1 MHSIAKPILIIT
13 GIIFALY
20 ATVVLCLNI
29 YLQSSGV
36 QFKLRQAVVRAT
48 GVEPVISQTYYT
60 PWSGLT
66 VSGIKIPQS
75 GDAKKPLLSVRSV
88 NCQVSLSSLFRG
100 QVLLNDITF
109 EHPSL
114 LLVQGQSAIWPDGA
128 AMPLQNREK
137 RPSPASQPSPQIAPA
152 QQPSPSL
159 PPSPD
164 TGSSAP
170 ATPASKAEPKTKATR
185 PVLLEN
191 VRIIEGQAAFYPAQG
206 GRPIRLD
213 GLSVE
218 AKVSPDVA
226 ACGSFRIKVATL
238 SESVRQKD
246 ITGQFEYLDG
256 KLKITNLQ
264 AAWANGTV
272 MGDIEICNEPSPF
285 FTASLTAENVAL
297 QKLAEDAG
305 FSAEGTQGLLFAKA
319 NLQGIP
325 GQAESFT
332 GEASANLTEVR
343 MQPIDPLRQLG
354 ELLRINELRVL
365 ELRNAQTAL
374 TIRDGKIL
382 VDRLELETAN
392 LLMDASG
399 EARFDG
405 FLDLDARFHVTQ
417 KLLKESLG
425 FMGSKFQTSD
435 REGYA
440 HMPFSITGSMS
451 RPKSDLLDKL
461 VGVRIGDDVGG
472 LLKNLLRMPKKEK
485 KKKENQPAATPA
497 PTN

>member
-20 ATVVLCLNI
+20 ATAVLCLNI

-48 GVEPVISQTYYT
+48 GIEPVISKTYYT

-66 VSGIKIPQS
+66 VSGIKIPQT
-75 GDAKKPLLSVRSV
+75 GDAKKPLLSVRSMK
-88 NCQVSLSSLFRG
+88 CSVSLSSLFRG
-100 QVLLNDITF
+100 QILLKDITF
-109 EHPSL
+109 EQPSL
-114 LLVQGQSAIWPDGA
+114 LLVQGQSAIWPGGA
-128 AMPLQNREK
+128 AMPFQNREK
-137 RPSPASQPSPQIAPA
+137 KAAPA
-152 QQPSPSL
+152 NQQVQSTQQPT
-159 PPSPD
+159 PPLSSSPD
-164 TGSSAP
+164 AGLP
-170 ATPASKAEPKTKATR
+170 ATSTPQPKEKPETKTAK
-185 PVLLEN
+185 PVLFEN
-191 VRIIEGQAAFYPAQG
+191 VRILEGHAALYPAQG
-206 GRPIRLD
+206 GRAVLLD

-218 AKVSPDVA
+218 GKVSPDGVA
-226 ACGSFRIKVATL
+226 RGSFRIKSATL
-238 SESVRQKD
+238 FESVRQKD
-246 ITGQFEYLDG
+246 ITGQFEYHDG
-256 KLKITNLQ
+256 DLKITNLQ

-272 MGDIEICNEPSPF
+272 KGNFEISNTQEAF

-305 FSAEGTQGLLFAKA
+305 FTAEGTQGVLFAKA

-325 GQAESFT
+325 GQPESFT
-332 GEASANLTEVR
+332 GQASANLTEAR

-354 ELLRINELRVL
+354 ELLRINELRML
-365 ELRNAQTAL
+365 ELQNAQTAL

-399 EARFDG
+399 QALFDG
-405 FLDLDARFHVTQ
+405 SLDLDARFHVTQ

-461 VGVRIGDDVGG
+461 VGIRLGDDVGG

-485 KKKENQPAATPA
+485 KKKDTKPAATPA